1 MVDSNKIKELINESS
16 EVFIT
21 PHKNIDLDALGSSL
35 GLYYIANHFNKKAYI
50 IIDDENK
57 SKEVIRA
64 ISTTQKLDNIVIST
78 YDEIKDKI
86 DSKSLL
92 IITDTNKASR
102 VQNEK
107 LLKIKNKILIDHH
120 VKSDDTINN
129 LSYQYV
135 EVNESSATEI
145 IMDLIDE
152 LNVYI
157 PPYISTIMLSGIYV
171 DTNGFMIK
179 TNENTH
185 LCSANLYKFG
195 ADNIEAQYLLKQD
208 FGEFKRRQKLI
219 NNTEFYKNIAISI
232 EDEKIYHNNE
242 LAKASDVLLTFNDVE
257 ISFVIA
263 KIDEDTVGVSARS
276 LGNIDVEKI
285 MKQFGGGGH
294 RTDAA
299 TQIKGITVLEL
310 RNKLLNYL
318 EGVLK

>member
-107 LLKIKNKILIDHH
+107 LLKIKNKIL
-120 VKSDDTINN
+120 
-129 LSYQYV
+129 
-135 EVNESSATEI
+135 
-145 IMDLIDE
+145 
-152 LNVYI
+152 
-157 PPYISTIMLSGIYV
+157 GW
-171 DTNGFMIK
+171 
-179 TNENTH
+179 
-185 LCSANLYKFG
+185 
-195 ADNIEAQYLLKQD
+195 
-208 FGEFKRRQKLI
+208 
-219 NNTEFYKNIAISI
+219 
-232 EDEKIYHNNE
+232 
-242 LAKASDVLLTFNDVE
+242 
-257 ISFVIA
+257 
-263 KIDEDTVGVSARS
+263 
-276 LGNIDVEKI
+276 
-285 MKQFGGGGH
+285 
-294 RTDAA
+294 
-299 TQIKGITVLEL
+299 
-310 RNKLLNYL
+310 
-318 EGVLK
+318 

>member
-64 ISTTQKLDNIVIST
+64 ISTTQKLGNIVIST

-120 VKSDDTINN
+120 VKSGDTINN
-129 LSYQYV
+129 LSY
-135 EVNESSATEI
+135 
-145 IMDLIDE
+145 
-152 LNVYI
+152 
-157 PPYISTIMLSGIYV
+157 
-171 DTNGFMIK
+171 
-179 TNENTH
+179 
-185 LCSANLYKFG
+185 
-195 ADNIEAQYLLKQD
+195 
-208 FGEFKRRQKLI
+208 
-219 NNTEFYKNIAISI
+219 
-232 EDEKIYHNNE
+232 
-242 LAKASDVLLTFNDVE
+242 
-257 ISFVIA
+257 
-263 KIDEDTVGVSARS
+263 
-276 LGNIDVEKI
+276 
-285 MKQFGGGGH
+285 
-294 RTDAA
+294 
-299 TQIKGITVLEL
+299 
-310 RNKLLNYL
+310 
-318 EGVLK
+318 